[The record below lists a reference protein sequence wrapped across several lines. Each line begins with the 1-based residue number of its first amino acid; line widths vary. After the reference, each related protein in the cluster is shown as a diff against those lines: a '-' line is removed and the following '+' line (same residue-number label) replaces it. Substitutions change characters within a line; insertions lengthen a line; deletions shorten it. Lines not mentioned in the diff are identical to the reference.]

1 MHELVRSNDIVLL
14 GAIEALLA
22 SADLGCL
29 IADEHISAL
38 EGMIGAFPR
47 RLLARSRSVDRGRLW
62 RRAAPRRFAMT
73 EAAPAEPFTLGEIAE
88 DRLLGGRL
96 RLLQPVK
103 GHRAGSDAILLAA
116 AIPELGEGALADF
129 GAGVGTVGLCVA
141 LRQPVLDVV
150 LVERDPE
157 LAALAARNAGLNGL
171 DERVRAVVGTIGER
185 NGDLTRAGLPAAVAW
200 VAMNPPFF
208 ESGEV
213 RASPVANR
221 RAAHVTGQSLAD
233 WLKTARHVLKP
244 GGGVS
249 VIHRAEA
256 LGAILAGL
264 ETGFGAVEIRPIH
277 AQAERPA
284 IRVIVSG
291 RLGSKKPAA
300 LLPALVL
307 NGADGRFTAFSEA
320 LHRGEASL
328 A

>member
-1 MHELVRSNDIVLL
+1 MADVRL
-14 GAIEALLA
+14 G
-22 SADLGCL
+22 
-29 IADEHISAL
+29 
-38 EGMIGAFPR
+38 
-47 RLLARSRSVDRGRLW
+47 
-62 RRAAPRRFAMT
+62 
-73 EAAPAEPFTLGEIAE
+73 LGEIAE

-103 GHRAGSDAILLAA
+103 GHRAGSDAVLLAA

-129 GAGVGTVGLCVA
+129 GAGVGTVGLAVA
-141 LRQPVLDVV
+141 LRQPALDVV

-157 LAALAARNAGLNGL
+157 LAALAARNAGFNGL
-171 DERVRAVVGTIGER
+171 EERVRAVVGTIGER
-185 NGDLTRAGLPAAVAW
+185 NGDLAREGLKATSMTW

-208 ESGEV
+208 EAGEV

-221 RAAHVTGQSLAD
+221 RAAHVTGQSLGD
-233 WLKTARHVLKP
+233 WLKEARRVLRP

-256 LGAILAGL
+256 LGGILAGL
-264 ETGFGAVEIRPIH
+264 ETGFGAVEIRPVH
-277 AQAERPA
+277 GQAERPA
-284 IRVIVSG
+284 IRVIVSA

-320 LHRGEASL
+320 LHRGEAWL

>member
-1 MHELVRSNDIVLL
+1 
-14 GAIEALLA
+14 
-22 SADLGCL
+22 
-29 IADEHISAL
+29 
-38 EGMIGAFPR
+38 
-47 RLLARSRSVDRGRLW
+47 
-62 RRAAPRRFAMT
+62 MT
-73 EAAPAEPFTLGEIAE
+73 EASPDEPFALGEIGE

-103 GHRAGSDAILLAA
+103 GHRAGSDAVLLAA
-116 AIPELGEGALADF
+116 AIPELAKGPLADF
-129 GAGVGTVGLCVA
+129 GAGVGTVGLSVA
-141 LRQPVLDVV
+141 LRQPALDVV

-171 DERVRAVVGTIGER
+171 DGRARAVVGTIGDR
-185 NGDLTRAGLPAAVAW
+185 SGDLARAELSAASFAW

-208 ESGEV
+208 ETGEV

-221 RAAHVTGQSLAD
+221 RVAHVAGQSLAD
-233 WLKTARHVLKP
+233 WLKAARHLLKP

-249 VIHRAEA
+249 IIHRAEA
-256 LGAILAGL
+256 LGAILTGL
-264 ETGFGAVEIRPIH
+264 ETGFGAVEVRPVH
-277 AQAERPA
+277 SKAERAA
-284 IRVIVSG
+284 IRVIVSA

-320 LHRGEASL
+320 LHRGEALL

>member
-1 MHELVRSNDIVLL
+1 
-14 GAIEALLA
+14 
-22 SADLGCL
+22 
-29 IADEHISAL
+29 
-38 EGMIGAFPR
+38 
-47 RLLARSRSVDRGRLW
+47 
-62 RRAAPRRFAMT
+62 MT
-73 EAAPAEPFTLGEIAE
+73 EASAAEPFALGEIAE

-116 AIPELGEGALADF
+116 AIPELGAGPLADF
-129 GAGVGTVGLCVA
+129 GAGVGTVGLSVA
-141 LRQPVLDVV
+141 LRQPALDVV

-157 LAALAARNAGLNGL
+157 LATLATRNGELNDLAG
-171 DERVRAVVGTIGER
+171 RVRAVVTTIGER
-185 NGDLTRAGLPAAVAW
+185 NDGFARAGLSAASVAW

-208 ESGEV
+208 EARDV

-221 RAAHVTGQSLAD
+221 RVAHVAGQSLAD
-233 WLKTARHVLKP
+233 WLKTARHLLKP

-249 VIHRAEA
+249 IIHRAEA
-256 LGAILAGL
+256 LGTILAGL
-264 ETGFGAVEIRPIH
+264 ETGFGAVEIRPVH
-277 AQAERPA
+277 SQAERPA

-320 LHRGEASL
+320 LHRGEALL

>member
-1 MHELVRSNDIVLL
+1 MAEL
-14 GAIEALLA
+14 
-22 SADLGCL
+22 
-29 IADEHISAL
+29 
-38 EGMIGAFPR
+38 FP
-47 RLLARSRSVDRGRLW
+47 G
-62 RRAAPRRFAMT
+62 
-73 EAAPAEPFTLGEIAE
+73 LGEIAE

-116 AIPELGEGALADF
+116 AIPELGAGPLSDF
-129 GAGVGTVGLCVA
+129 GAGVGTVGLAVA
-141 LRQPVLDVV
+141 LRQPALEVV

-171 DERVRAVVGTIGER
+171 DGRVRTAVGTIGER
-185 NGDLTRAGLPAAVAW
+185 NGDLARAGLAAASMAW
-200 VAMNPPFF
+200 VVMNPPFF
-208 ESGEV
+208 EAGEV

-221 RAAHVTGQSLAD
+221 RAAHVAGETLGD

-249 VIHRAEA
+249 IIHRAEA

-264 ETGFGAVEIRPIH
+264 ETGFGAVEIRPVYG
-277 AQAERPA
+277 QADRPA
-284 IRVIVSG
+284 IRVIVSA

-307 NGADGRFTAFSEA
+307 NGADDRFTAFSEA
-320 LHRGEASL
+320 LHRGEAVL

>member
-1 MHELVRSNDIVLL
+1 
-14 GAIEALLA
+14 
-22 SADLGCL
+22 
-29 IADEHISAL
+29 
-38 EGMIGAFPR
+38 
-47 RLLARSRSVDRGRLW
+47 
-62 RRAAPRRFAMT
+62 MT
-73 EAAPAEPFTLGEIAE
+73 EASMAERCPALGEIAE

-103 GHRAGSDAILLAA
+103 GHRAGSDAVLLAS
-116 AIPELGEGALADF
+116 AIPELRAGPLADF
-129 GAGVGTVGLCVA
+129 GAGIGTVGLTVA
-141 LRQPVLDVV
+141 MRQPALEVV

-157 LAALAARNAGLNGL
+157 LAMLAARNAGLNGL
-171 DERVRAVVGTIGER
+171 DGRVRTVVGTIGER
-185 NGDLTRAGLPAAVAW
+185 NADLAREGLAAASMAW

-208 ESGEV
+208 EAGEV

-221 RAAHVTGQSLAD
+221 RVAHVAGQSLGD
-233 WLKTARHVLKP
+233 WLKAARHVLKP

-249 VIHRAEA
+249 IIHRAEA

-264 ETGFGAVEIRPIH
+264 KTGFGAVEIRPVH
-277 AQAERPA
+277 GQAERPA
-284 IRVIVSG
+284 IRVIVSA

-320 LHRGEASL
+320 LHRGEALL

>member
-1 MHELVRSNDIVLL
+1 
-14 GAIEALLA
+14 
-22 SADLGCL
+22 
-29 IADEHISAL
+29 
-38 EGMIGAFPR
+38 
-47 RLLARSRSVDRGRLW
+47 
-62 RRAAPRRFAMT
+62 MT
-73 EAAPAEPFTLGEIAE
+73 ETPAVGSSGTLGEIGE

-103 GHRAGSDAILLAA
+103 GHRAGSDAVLLAA
-116 AIPELGEGALADF
+116 AIPELGEGPLADF
-129 GAGVGTVGLCVA
+129 GAGVGTVGLSVA
-141 LRQPVLDVV
+141 LRQTALGIV

-157 LAALAARNAGLNGL
+157 LAALAVRNAGLNSLEG
-171 DERVRAVVGTIGER
+171 RVRAMVGTIGAWGGGR
-185 NGDLTRAGLPAAVAW
+185 DALPSASVAW

-208 ESGEV
+208 EAGEV
-213 RASPVANR
+213 RASPIANR
-221 RAAHVTGQSLAD
+221 RVAHVADQSLGH
-233 WLKTARHVLKP
+233 WLKEARRVLKP

-249 VIHRAEA
+249 VIHRAEV

-277 AQAERPA
+277 SLAERPA

-307 NGADGRFTAFSEA
+307 NGVDGRFTPFSEA
-320 LHRGEASL
+320 LHRGEALL